1 MKKIMGICG
10 ALVVLAACETVDIT
24 QQPIAV
30 TPNNTRT
37 AVGIDVYG

>member
-10 ALVVLAACETVDIT
+10 ALVLLAAYETVDMT
-24 QQPIAV
+24 QPHIAV